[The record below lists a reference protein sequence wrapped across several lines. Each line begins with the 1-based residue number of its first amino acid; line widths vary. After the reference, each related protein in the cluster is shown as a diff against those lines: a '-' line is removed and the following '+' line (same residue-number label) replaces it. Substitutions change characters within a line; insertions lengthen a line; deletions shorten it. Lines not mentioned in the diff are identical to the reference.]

1 MPQLDIQTF
10 ISQYMWFFFCNFII
24 IYCLIYTKVIPNLH
38 TRSFIINQLSAGC
51 LAPSSTDGSGGN
63 NNTLSLPT
71 NFNPSIPAG
80 QHGSFQLP
88 ISEAK
93 ILPDPII
100 KKEIQHKIL
109 FINFYA
115 S

>member
-10 ISQYMWFFFCNFII
+10 ISQYMWFFFGNFII

-38 TRSFIINQLSAGC
+38 TRSFIINQLSAV
-51 LAPSSTDGSGGN
+51 PYTTVKN
-63 NNTLSLPT
+63 FNNTLSLPT
-71 NFNPSIPAG
+71 TFNQSIPVT
-80 QHGSFQLP
+80 FQSP
-88 ISEAK
+88 SSK

-109 FINFYA
+109 KINFYA